1 MSERT
6 APKGYKLYKY
16 KSISQFKK
24 KTLIW
29 RIAYTIVS
37 LGQHTPVEI
46 IMRNKLYH
54 VKALLKRFH
63 GQKVRIMLH
72 VYTLKVVA
80 EKFKIN

>member
-46 IMRNKLYH
+46 IMRNKKYH

-72 VYTLKVVA
+72 VYTLKVGA